1 MLELPILSEQKKY
14 SLTAPIIVLAGFI
27 VASRFLIPDYSYGLS
42 AFAIMGF
49 FLFLVLTKNK
59 LKNTGKIY
67 LNKTQI
73 MVESEQ
79 QNFTVDIATLDSLDI
94 TYSGYNGKRMQG
106 DIIGPFNSFSG
117 YDNFLVLTRNQ
128 QNFKCQF
135 LVADE
140 VAENNLFELIE
151 IWKNRGFDISKIKI
165 VK

>member
-14 SLTAPIIVLAGFI
+14 SLTASIIVLASFI

-79 QNFTVDIATLDSLDI
+79 QNFTVDIATLDSLEI
-94 TYSGYNGKRMQG
+94 TYSGYYGKRMLG
-106 DIIGPFNSFSG
+106 DLIGPYNSFSG
-117 YDNFLVLTRNQ
+117 YDNFLVLTKDQ

-135 LVADE
+135 VIADE
-140 VAENNLFELIE
+140 VTENNLFELIE

-165 VK
+165 VS